1 VNHLNSFSRIEVV
14 LSDHLNGY
22 SAQSAEKAAEGSEFF
37 RTRLSDSFVRLPSD
51 IFLERIFSIRVNSKL
66 VFGQHGPELESDLAL
81 DNPGM
86 LGFQQHTNA
95 QHDIIVYSV
104 SDQEVQISYTFN
116 AFDEIVQI

>member
-1 VNHLNSFSRIEVV
+1 
-14 LSDHLNGY
+14 
-22 SAQSAEKAAEGSEFF
+22 
-37 RTRLSDSFVRLPSD
+37 
-51 IFLERIFSIRVNSKL
+51 
-66 VFGQHGPELESDLAL
+66 
-81 DNPGM
+81 M